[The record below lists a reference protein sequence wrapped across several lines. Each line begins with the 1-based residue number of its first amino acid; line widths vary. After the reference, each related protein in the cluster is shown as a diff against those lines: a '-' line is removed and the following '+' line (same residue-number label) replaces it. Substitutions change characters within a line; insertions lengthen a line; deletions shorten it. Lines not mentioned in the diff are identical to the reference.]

1 RGEGPV
7 DKIRVDE
14 FRGSDSK
21 AELFNLKGNDQLPV
35 SIVAQAESMYRM
47 HNSAE
52 EPMSIE
58 ELAADRKVSVTHVR
72 KLLKVHTAPEALKG

>member
-1 RGEGPV
+1 
-7 DKIRVDE
+7 
-14 FRGSDSK
+14 
-21 AELFNLKGNDQLPV
+21 
-35 SIVAQAESMYRM
+35 MYRM

-72 KLLKVHTAPEALKG
+72 KLLKVHTAPEALKGLIVKGVAYYAALDVMEIPG